1 MRSLKDERPHVMRR
15 SSERSMDISGLSL
28 GKNVECHVLHV
39 AKSSPTTRHVLA
51 IGTVH
56 NESASTHR
64 NSSPIRKGPEHRSD
78 L

>member
-56 NESASTHR
+56 NESAV
-64 NSSPIRKGPEHRSD
+64 SD
-78 L
+78 TRDTLVVPQLTGTPVR